1 MRDPNRIPE
10 IMCALSAY
18 WMKNPDLRL
27 AQIVSNAHDKYR
39 ARKKMPPF
47 THNRDVFAF
56 EDDDLLAIIYEENQE
71 NQ

>member
-27 AQIVSNAHDKYR
+27 AQIVSNAHSLYR
-39 ARKKMPPF
+39 ARKGISQDNDIF
-47 THNRDVFAF
+47 NF
-56 EDDDLLAIIYEENQE
+56 EDDDLLAVIYEENQ
-71 NQ
+71 

>member
-18 WMKNPDLRL
+18 WMKNPHLRL
-27 AQIVSNAHDKYR
+27 SQIVSCANSIYR
-39 ARKKMPPF
+39 ARKEM
-47 THNRDVFAF
+47 TVNHDVFYF
-56 EDDDLLAIIYEENQE
+56 EDDDLLAFIYEKNQE